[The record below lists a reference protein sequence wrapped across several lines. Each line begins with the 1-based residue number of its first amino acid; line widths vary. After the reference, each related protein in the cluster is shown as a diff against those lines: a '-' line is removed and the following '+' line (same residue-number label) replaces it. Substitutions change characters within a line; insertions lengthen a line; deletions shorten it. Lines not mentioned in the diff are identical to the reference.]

1 MTDMY
6 SELLI
11 KKEPTGKDQALKVL
25 IIALI
30 VLTAAAGLFIIP
42 LAWVLTIALG
52 VAAYFILPLL
62 DLEYE
67 YVFVNGELDIDR
79 IASKAKRKRMKSFD
93 LAKMEIMAPMNSHRM
108 DYQNHNTNMKVLDFS
123 SGNPQHKIFA
133 MIIAD
138 DNSVCKVLLEPDR
151 ELINNIAK
159 SCPRKVFLD

>member
-52 VAAYFILPLL
+52 VAA
-62 DLEYE
+62 
-67 YVFVNGELDIDR
+67 
-79 IASKAKRKRMKSFD
+79 
-93 LAKMEIMAPMNSHRM
+93 
-108 DYQNHNTNMKVLDFS
+108 
-123 SGNPQHKIFA
+123 
-133 MIIAD
+133 
-138 DNSVCKVLLEPDR
+138 
-151 ELINNIAK
+151 
-159 SCPRKVFLD
+159 